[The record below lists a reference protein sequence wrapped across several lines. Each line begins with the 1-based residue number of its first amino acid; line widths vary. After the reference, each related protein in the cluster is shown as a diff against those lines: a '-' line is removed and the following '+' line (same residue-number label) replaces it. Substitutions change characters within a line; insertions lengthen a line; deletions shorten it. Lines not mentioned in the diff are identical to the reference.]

1 MSVPETTVDKDACTV
16 FTKDDI
22 WMAGQST
29 VIETI
34 TETPGMQPA
43 ADNHLRPGIGRVNR
57 RHVGMTLLWGHRV
70 HTAVIYLR
78 TFRPW
83 KYVLNASLAYP
94 SRVTLKDDGLASSSI
109 SPRQNT

>member
-1 MSVPETTVDKDACTV
+1 MITEIACPVALYLRSPEIHIGLWKTKISAAFMSVPETTVDKDACTV

-43 ADNHLRPGIGRVNR
+43 ADNHLRPGIG
-57 RHVGMTLLWGHRV
+57 
-70 HTAVIYLR
+70 
-78 TFRPW
+78 
-83 KYVLNASLAYP
+83 
-94 SRVTLKDDGLASSSI
+94 
-109 SPRQNT
+109 